1 MSWLEITA
9 ATLGVINMVL
19 LVRRSIWNYAF
30 GIAMVAMYVP
40 IFFQQRLYSDAL
52 LQIFFIVVQLYG
64 WWEWRRSSGRAGEV
78 VVERLGWR
86 ARTVWAACGTVAWF
100 AWSSMMHRYTD
111 AVNPYWDGAVAAM
124 SVAAQMLQ
132 ARRLVE
138 TWPLWVTVD
147 VVAIALYWSRDLRV
161 TALLYVLFLLMSVWG
176 WLAWLRAE
184 RGNKDMRA

>member
-1 MSWLEITA
+1 MSWLEIVA
-9 ATLGVINMVL
+9 AALGVINMVL
-19 LVRRSIWNYAF
+19 LIRRSIWNYAF

-40 IFFQQRLYSDAL
+40 IFFEQRLYSDAL

-64 WWEWRRSSGRAGEV
+64 WWEWRRAAGRAGDV
-78 VVERLGWR
+78 VVERLGWGAR
-86 ARTVWAACGTVAWF
+86 AVWTGCATMAWLG
-100 AWSSMMHRYTD
+100 WSSMMHHYTD
-111 AVNPYWDGAVAAM
+111 AVSPYWDGAVAAM
-124 SVAAQMLQ
+124 SVTAQMLQ

-147 VVAIALYWSRDLRV
+147 IVAIALYWSRDLRV